1 MENWRG
7 LLINEIMSLII
18 WHNRNIEQLK
28 NEDMDRLKLIYSKL
42 TDFGKGY
49 INDWMIDNDL
59 ILPMFE

>member
-7 LLINEIMSLII
+7 LLLNEIMSLI
-18 WHNRNIEQLK
+18 WQNSNIEQLK
-28 NEDMDRLKLIYSKL
+28 NEDIDHLKLIYSKL
-42 TDFGKGY
+42 TDFGKEY